1 MKFNKFNLS
10 EDILKS
16 LKDLDYI
23 NATKVQERVIP
34 EMLLNKDIIAKAQT
48 GTGKTAAF
56 VIPLCE
62 RVKWEEND
70 PQVLILTPTRE
81 LAMQIGED
89 VKNIG
94 RFKRIKGVCIYGKAP
109 FKEQEKS
116 LKGKTHIVIGTP
128 GRVLDHI
135 DRGTFN
141 TKNLKYLVIDE
152 ADEMLNIFCYSSN

>member
-94 RFKRIKGVCIYGKAP
+94 RCMYLWK
-109 FKEQEKS
+109 
-116 LKGKTHIVIGTP
+116 
-128 GRVLDHI
+128 
-135 DRGTFN
+135 GTF
-141 TKNLKYLVIDE
+141 
-152 ADEMLNIFCYSSN
+152 

>member
-23 NATKVQERVIP
+23 SATKVQERVIP

-62 RVKWEEND
+62 RVKWR
-70 PQVLILTPTRE
+70 LHL
-81 LAMQIGED
+81 
-89 VKNIG
+89 
-94 RFKRIKGVCIYGKAP
+94 
-109 FKEQEKS
+109 
-116 LKGKTHIVIGTP
+116 
-128 GRVLDHI
+128 
-135 DRGTFN
+135 
-141 TKNLKYLVIDE
+141 
-152 ADEMLNIFCYSSN
+152 